1 MKKEDIIVKIA
12 ETIAVLSTGI
22 IIGIIIAYNYQN

>member
-12 ETIAVLSTGI
+12 EAIAYVSLGL
-22 IIGIIIAYNYQN
+22 IIGIIIGFNYQ